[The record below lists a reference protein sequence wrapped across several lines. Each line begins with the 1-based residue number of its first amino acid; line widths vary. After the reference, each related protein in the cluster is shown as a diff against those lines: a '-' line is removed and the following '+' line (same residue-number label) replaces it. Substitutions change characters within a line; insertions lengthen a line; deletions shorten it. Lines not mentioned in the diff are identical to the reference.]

1 MKKVNLL
8 LVVLVVILAIS
19 FCFFKNISAQDTA
32 SGSALSPLI
41 MEKLDKI
48 LAQQAEI
55 LKQLDG
61 VSKEIK
67 ARCTR

>member
-1 MKKVNLL
+1 MKKINLF
-8 LVVLVVILAIS
+8 LVVLLVILAIS
-19 FCFFKNISAQDTA
+19 FCFFQNISAQDTA

-41 MEKLDKI
+41 TEKLDKI

-55 LKQLDG
+55 LKQLEG